1 MSPGLPSTVKDAIRS
16 RLAAEG
22 SVSAGEVAAAVGV
35 SRQAAHHHLAQMYSK
50 GEIGRTGAGRSTRY
64 VRTSTCERR
73 WPLAELSEEQVWR
86 HTRDAAPCLR
96 ELTPDAK
103 SILHYAMTEMV
114 NNAIDHSS
122 GTFVEV
128 VVWCE
133 GDVIAFE
140 VLDDGVGAFTNVR
153 EKLHL
158 ADEFAAI
165 QELTKGK
172 QTTDPDRH
180 TGEGIFFTSKAVDLF
195 ELESSG
201 LRWIVDTVRRDQAVA
216 DSTRRIGTR
225 VRCEL
230 DPATSRR
237 IADVFDEFADPDTG
251 AFDRTEVTVRL
262 FEMSNTFVSRSE
274 AKRLGSQLERFE
286 QAVIDFAGVEA
297 VGQGFV
303 DELFRVWAREH
314 PGTVLVPRHM
324 SPAVERMIRRGLAA
338 RDEIRDQGSRRA
350 APG

>member
-1 MSPGLPSTVKDAIRS
+1 MPTNPPSRIRDAIRS
-16 RLAAEG
+16 RLATEG
-22 SVSAGEVAAAVGV
+22 SVSAGEIAADVGV
-35 SRQAAHHHLAQMYSK
+35 SRQAAHHHLAKLYST
-50 GEIGRTGAGRSTRY
+50 GEVERIGAGRSTRY
-64 VRTSTCERR
+64 VRTSTFQRR
-73 WPLAELSEEQVWR
+73 WSLPGLMEEHVWR
-86 HTRDAAPCLR
+86 DTREAVPCLR
-96 ELTPDAK
+96 DLAPESK
-103 SILHYAMTEMV
+103 NILHYAMTEMV

-128 VVWCE
+128 TVWCKP
-133 GDVIAFE
+133 DVIAFE
-140 VLDDGVGAFTNVR
+140 VADDGVGAFANVR

-172 QTTDPDRH
+172 QTTAPEQH

-201 LRWIVDTVRRDQAVA
+201 LRWIVDTIRGDQAVA
-216 DSTRRIGTR
+216 DSTRHIGTR

-237 IADVFDEFADPDTG
+237 IADLFNEFADPDTG

-262 FEMSNTFVSRSE
+262 FEMSDTFVSRSE
-274 AKRLGSQLERFE
+274 AKRLASQLERFD
-286 QAVIDFAGVEA
+286 QVVIDFSGIET

-314 PGTVLVPRHM
+314 PGTVLVPM
-324 SPAVERMIRRGLAA
+324 NMNPSVERMVRRGLAA
-338 RDEIRDQGSRRA
+338 PA
-350 APG
+350 

>member
-1 MSPGLPSTVKDAIRS
+1 
-16 RLAAEG
+16 LAADG
-22 SVSAGEVAAAVGV
+22 SVSAGEIAAAVGV
-35 SRQAAHHHLAQMYSK
+35 SRQAAHHHLAQMHSG
-50 GEIGRTGAGRSTRY
+50 GEIQRIGAGRSTRY
-64 VRTSTCERR
+64 VRTSTFEHR
-73 WPLAELSEEQVWR
+73 WPLTSELSEEQVWR
-86 HTRDAAPCLR
+86 HTRDATPCLR

-103 SILHYAMTEMV
+103 SIIHYAMTEMV

-122 GTFVEV
+122 GSFVEV
-128 VVWCE
+128 AVWCE
-133 GDVIAFE
+133 RDVIAFE

-153 EKLHL
+153 EKLDL

-172 QTTDPDRH
+172 QTTAPDRH

-195 ELESSG
+195 ELESSR
-201 LRWIVDTVRRDQAVA
+201 LRWIVDTKRRDQAVA
-216 DSTRRIGTR
+216 DSTRHIGTR

-230 DPATSRR
+230 DPATGRR
-237 IADVFDEFADPDTG
+237 IADVFNEFADPDTG

-262 FEMSNTFVSRSE
+262 FEMSDTFVSRSE
-274 AKRLGSQLERFE
+274 AKRVGSHLERFE
-286 QAVIDFAGVEA
+286 QAVIDFTGIEM

-324 SPAVERMIRRGLAA
+324 SPAVERMITRGLTA
-338 RDEIRDQGSRRA
+338 RD
-350 APG
+350 

>member
-1 MSPGLPSTVKDAIRS
+1 MSSGLTSRVKDAIRS
-16 RLAAEG
+16 RLAADG
-22 SVSAGEVAAAVGV
+22 SVSAGEVAAAAGV
-35 SRQAAHHHLAQMYSK
+35 SRQAAHHHLAQMHSN
-50 GEIGRTGAGRSTRY
+50 GEVERIGAGRSTRY
-64 VRTSTCERR
+64 VRTSTFERR
-73 WPLAELSEEQVWR
+73 WPLTGLLEEHVWR
-86 HTRDAAPCLR
+86 ETREAVPCLR

-133 GDVIAFE
+133 RDMIAFE
-140 VLDDGVGAFTNVR
+140 VLDDGVGAFKNIR

-180 TGEGIFFTSKAVDLF
+180 TGEGIFFTSKAVDVF

-201 LRWIVDTVRRDQAVA
+201 LRWIVDTVRHDQAVA

-237 IADVFDEFADPDTG
+237 IVDVFNEFADPDTG
-251 AFDRTEVTVRL
+251 AFDRTEVTLRL
-262 FEMSNTFVSRSE
+262 FETSDTFVSRSE
-274 AKRLGSQLERFE
+274 AKRLGSQLERFD
-286 QAVIDFAGVEA
+286 QAVIDFSGVET
-297 VGQGFV
+297 VGQGFI

-314 PGTVLVPRHM
+314 PGTVLVPKHM
-324 SPAVERMIRRGLAA
+324 SPAVERMIRRGLTA
-338 RDEIRDQGSRRA
+338 RD
-350 APG
+350 